1 VIIIVAAIF
10 GGGFYLGF
18 DRGQQFPKNIIVT
31 GVTGI
36 DPNEPVTADFGVF
49 WQAWAKINQKFLSNS
64 EVTDQEKVYGAISG
78 LVRSLGDDHAE
89 FFSPSDS
96 EKFEEDIRGNFG
108 GIGAEIGF
116 RDGELTVI
124 APLKDTPAWKAGL
137 QSGDRIL
144 WVDSTSTDG
153 LTVDE
158 SVKIIRGEV
167 GTNVVLTIYREGWE
181 KAEDITITRSNIQV
195 PTLDYEIRDDKIAYI
210 ALYSFNTNSN
220 QLFYDAMLDALSKNA
235 KGLIL
240 DLRNNP
246 GGFLQVSVDLAG
258 WFVPKGEVVVSEKS
272 RNDALEFVSQG
283 NGSLKKLP
291 TVILVNGGS
300 ASASEILAGA
310 LKDINGTKLVG
321 ETTFGKGTVQEL
333 ETLGDGSTLKL
344 TTANWV
350 LPSGKIIDQ
359 EGLKPDYE
367 VELTEKD
374 IEEENDPQLEKA
386 VEVLNEIIENL

>member
-1 VIIIVAAIF
+1 MIIIVAAIF

-18 DRGQQFPKNIIVT
+18 DRGQQFPKNIVVT

-49 WQAWAKINQKFLSNS
+49 WQAWEKINQKFLSNS

-116 RDGELTVI
+116 PDGELTVI